1 MYTLS
6 QAKFRILSWMRHKN
20 SQTLHNINRKI
31 DRLAFSQ
38 ADTSL
43 SDDVYPQ
50 KNSELFKIFPV
61 PTFGLN
67 LFKTKLELIHL
78 DIVWRTQVLR
88 ARRSI
93 RRKESR
99 PLKKFK

>member
-1 MYTLS
+1 MNTFS
-6 QAKFRILSWMRHKN
+6 QAKFRIWNNAMQKS

-78 DIVWRTQVLR
+78 DIVWR
-88 ARRSI
+88 S
-93 RRKESR
+93 
-99 PLKKFK
+99 

>member
-1 MYTLS
+1 MYTFS
-6 QAKFRILSWMRHKN
+6 QAKFRIWCNAMQKS

-31 DRLAFSQ
+31 ARLAFSH

-43 SDDVYPQ
+43 SDDVYPR
-50 KNSELFKIFPV
+50 KNSKLLKTNSV

-78 DIVWRTQVLR
+78 DIVWR
-88 ARRSI
+88 S
-93 RRKESR
+93 
-99 PLKKFK
+99 